1 MQITE
6 DAAKKVLEL
15 MEQQDKCN
23 MGLRITAR
31 SSMDKVDLQIY
42 WENNGLPT
50 DQIIQQE
57 GLKIF
62 VDSDSSKLLEEM
74 TIFYTEQDGKAGLF
88 IMNAIS
94 DCSSCSTVCF

>member
-6 DAAKKVLEL
+6 DAVKKVLDL
-15 MEQQDKCN
+15 MEQQDN
-23 MGLRITAR
+23 REMGLRIKA
-31 SSMDKVDLQIY
+31 MPAEDKVDFQLY
-42 WENNGLPT
+42 WESEELPS
-50 DQIIQQE
+50 DKIIQQE

-62 VDSDSSKLLEEM
+62 LDDDSSKLLEEM
-74 TIFYTEQDGKAGLF
+74 TIFYTVQDGKEGLF